1 MLYKC
6 NFSDNIILISLNV
19 IFIKDTQNIF
29 IYIYTYMNILIVRY
43 KNLRKQ
49 VLNYLIKR
57 VL

>member
-29 IYIYTYMNILIVRY
+29 LYIYTYMNILIVRY

>member
-19 IFIKDTQNIF
+19 IFIKDTKNIF

>member
-29 IYIYTYMNILIVRY
+29 FYIYTYMNILIVRY

>member
-19 IFIKDTQNIF
+19 IFIKDTQNIY